1 MKVLIKFPTRGRP
14 EKFKYA
20 LFQYVS
26 KCKDHA
32 NTRFLFTFDHDDP
45 TATTDEFQEDFHEIC
60 GDIEYDMPFGYS
72 KNKIDAVN
80 RDMDLGGDWDIL
92 LLASDDMIPCVK
104 HYDQIIRDRMAEFY
118 PDLDGVLWFNDGYAG
133 DKLNTLVCMGRAY
146 YNRFGFIYHPAYKS
160 FFCDNEFMDQANALK
175 KQTYFPLPIIRHQH
189 PANTKDALD
198 DDLYRHNHQHWK
210 EDERTYYHRKV
221 YDYDVSLLICSLDE
235 RADALA
241 SLLSMIETCKSRSS
255 LRVEVLTS
263 IDNRQATIGSKRQAL
278 ITQAKGKYSCFI
290 DDDDE
295 IDEDYLKEIGEV
307 LTATPQADCVSM
319 MGMYYKDGRKIK
331 PFTHSIRYR
340 RYDEDFEGFYRFP
353 NHLNPILTGFCR
365 RVGFVS
371 KNHGED
377 TEFAHKLNDLRL
389 ITSEACVRKPLYHY
403 KFIEKKPTQ
412 TPSQTRQG

>member
-32 NTRFLFTFDHDDP
+32 NTKFLFTFDHDDP
-45 TATTDEFQEDFHEIC
+45 TANTDEFMEDFHDIC
-60 GDIEYDMPFGYS
+60 GDIEYDMPYGYS

-104 HYDQIIRDRMAEFY
+104 HYDQIIRDKMAEFY

-146 YNRFGFIYHPAYKS
+146 YNRFGFIYHPDYKS

-198 DDLYRHNHQHWK
+198 DDLYRHNNQHWK

-307 LTATPQADCVSM
+307 LVATPQADCVSM
-319 MGMYYKDGRKIK
+319 IGVYYKNGRKIK
-331 PFTHSIRYR
+331 PFTHSIRYN

-377 TEFAHKLNDLRL
+377 TEFATKLHSLRL
-389 ITSEACVRKPLYHY
+389 ITSEASVRKPLYHY

-412 TPSQTRQG
+412 TPSQTHQG